1 MNKQLS
7 FDRVYKTPA
16 YQKHL
21 AKRYKSEKKFQKIG
35 ISSILLAFLFLAIL
49 LSAISIK
56 AYSAFFVTKIKLPI
70 HLNTKYIATEIIDG
84 ETKVRRVR
92 ANRILK
98 QSLSEKFQGAKTRRE
113 KASLYFFISE
123 NSKSQLSDFISN
135 NPDKIGQKVDI
146 WLKASSKID
155 QFYKGNIA
163 SESAVISD
171 LERNWFN
178 LLLEEKN
185 IKSFFNWHFF
195 SHGDSTRPENA
206 GIYTS
211 LIGSLFMMFVFILI
225 SFPLGILSA
234 IYLEEFA
241 PKNKLTDIIEINI
254 NNLAGI
260 PSVIFGLLGLS
271 VFINFFGI
279 PRSSALVGGLTLS
292 LLVLPTI
299 IIAARNSIR
308 AIPKSIRDGA
318 LALGASPFQVVFHY
332 VFPLALP
339 GIFTGTILAI
349 ARALGETAPLLMVGM
364 VAFITSAP
372 TDIKSPT
379 TVLPVQVYLW
389 SDKPEIGF
397 IEKTSAAILCLIIF
411 LFLIN
416 LVAIVLRQ
424 KFSKKW

>member
-1 MNKQLS
+1 LE
-7 FDRVYKTPA
+7 
-16 YQKHL
+16 
-21 AKRYKSEKKFQKIG
+21 KS
-35 ISSILLAFLFLAIL
+35 
-49 LSAISIK
+49 
-56 AYSAFFVTKIKLPI
+56 
-70 HLNTKYIATEIIDG
+70 
-84 ETKVRRVR
+84 
-92 ANRILK
+92 
-98 QSLSEKFQGAKTRRE
+98 
-113 KASLYFFISE
+113 
-123 NSKSQLSDFISN
+123 
-135 NPDKIGQKVDI
+135 
-146 WLKASSKID
+146 WID
-155 QFYKGNIA
+155 QLIA
-163 SESAVISD
+163 ENAIKTFV
-171 LERNWFN
+171 NW
-178 LLLEEKN
+178 E
-185 IKSFFNWHFF
+185 FF
-195 SHGDSTRPENA
+195 SLGDSTRPENA

-211 LIGSLFMMFVFILI
+211 LIGSLFLMFVFMLM

-271 VFINFFGI
+271 VFINFFGM

-299 IIAARNSIR
+299 IIASRNSIR

-397 IEKTSAAILCLIIF
+397 VEKTSAAILCLIIF

-416 LVAIVLRQ
+416 LVAIILRQ

>member
-1 MNKQLS
+1 MTKSLS
-7 FDRVYKTPA
+7 FGSVYKTKA
-16 YQKHL
+16 YQDHL
-21 AKRYKSEKKFQKIG
+21 KKRYKSEKKFQKVG
-35 ISSILLAFLFLAIL
+35 IISIFFAFLFLGFLLFAIVT
-49 LSAISIK
+49 K
-56 AYSAFFVTKIKLPI
+56 AYSAFYVTKVKLPI
-70 HLNTKYIATEIIDG
+70 NISEKYVKTSYENDEFII
-84 ETKVRRVR
+84 KKIRSRQ
-92 ANRILK
+92 ILK
-98 QSLSEKFQGAKTRRE
+98 KNLTTIFLGAKTRKE
-113 KASLYFFISE
+113 KADLYYFISE
-123 NSKSQLSDFISN
+123 KSKKQLEDFIN
-135 NPDKIGQKVDI
+135 ENPTDIGKTREI
-146 WLKASSKID
+146 WFTASSKID
-155 QFYKGNIA
+155 QYFKGNI
-163 SESAVISD
+163 SQDSSTLSD
-171 LERNWFN
+171 LEKKWINQLKESN
-178 LLLEEKN
+178 S
-185 IKSFFNWHFF
+185 IKSFFNFDFF
-195 SHGDSTRPENA
+195 RLGDSTRPEIA

-211 LIGSLFMMFVFILI
+211 FIGSIFTMLVFMLM

-271 VFINFFGI
+271 VFINFFDF

-364 VAFITSAP
+364 VAFIVSAP
-372 TDIKSPT
+372 SDIYSPT

-397 IEKTSAAILCLIIF
+397 VEKTSASILFLIIF

-416 LVAIVLRQ
+416 LIAIILRQ
-424 KFSKKW
+424 KFSKRW

>member
-1 MNKQLS
+1 MSKQLS
-7 FDRVYKTPA
+7 FDKVYKTEA

-21 AKRYKSEKKFQKIG
+21 RKRYKSEKKFQNIG
-35 ISSILLAFLFLAIL
+35 ISSIILAFVFLAIL
-49 LSAISIK
+49 LSAISFK
-56 AYSAFFVTKIKLPI
+56 AYSAFFVTKMILPVN
-70 HLNTKYIATEIIDG
+70 LNPKYISTEEIDG
-84 ETKVRRVR
+84 ITRVKNVR
-92 ANRILK
+92 ANTILK
-98 QSLSEKFQGAKTRRE
+98 QSLNEKFQGAKTRKE
-113 KASLYFFISE
+113 KAALYFIISE
-123 NSKSQLSDFISN
+123 SSKSEISEYITN
-135 NPDKIGQKVDI
+135 NPNKIGKTVDI
-146 WLKASSKID
+146 WFKVSSKID
-155 QFYKGNIA
+155 QYFKGNIEID
-163 SESAVISD
+163 SVVISE
-171 LERNWFN
+171 LEKSWIDQLIAENAIKTFVNW
-178 LLLEEKN
+178 E
-185 IKSFFNWHFF
+185 FF
-195 SHGDSTRPENA
+195 SLGDSTRPENA

-211 LIGSLFMMFVFILI
+211 LIGSLFLMFVFMLM

-271 VFINFFGI
+271 VFINFFGM

-299 IIAARNSIR
+299 IIASRNSIR

-397 IEKTSAAILCLIIF
+397 VEKTSAAILCLIIF

-416 LVAIVLRQ
+416 LVAIILRQ